1 MFGSLAHR
9 CRRYGSVLLD
19 IARAFSLARMP
30 TRTAIGKLS
39 THLLLGI
46 YASLAPLF
54 MSLLEKKP
62 LDRQPHGFRHAV
74 AVALITRDRS
84 QRDAELAGESGLGEP
99 KLLTRVA
106 DEPVAGLHINLIR
119 QIDMKIRSTTPCQ
132 SLCGSHFLDN
142 QSRCGRSPAS
152 RVVPIHEALRR
163 PMVRYSGLAHSS
175 APPEKQTRS

>member
-1 MFGSLAHR
+1 MLGSLVLR
-9 CRRYGSVLLD
+9 CRRYGIVLLD

-39 THLLLGI
+39 THLLLGS

-119 QIDMKIRSTTPCQ
+119 QIDIKITGRRHVNHCADRIFWTTKA
-132 SLCGSHFLDN
+132 GAGD
-142 QSRCGRSPAS
+142 
-152 RVVPIHEALRR
+152 RR
-163 PMVRYSGLAHSS
+163 PAGCADPRGATEADGALF
-175 APPEKQTRS
+175 RSRP